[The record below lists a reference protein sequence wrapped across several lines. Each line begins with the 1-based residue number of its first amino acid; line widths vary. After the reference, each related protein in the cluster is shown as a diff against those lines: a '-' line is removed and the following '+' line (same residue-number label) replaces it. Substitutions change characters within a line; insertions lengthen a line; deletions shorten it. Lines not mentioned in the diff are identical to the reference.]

1 MTNAMATFARKN
13 PGDVGNAGRLASSDH
28 GPSGV
33 DEEKLKAEFKEGML
47 LVHLPKTEKAKTKAI
62 EVKVE

>member
-1 MTNAMATFARKN
+1 MRTFDI
-13 PGDVGNAGRLASSDH
+13 PD
-28 GPSGV
+28 GV

-47 LVHLPKTEKAKTKAI
+47 LVRLPKTEKAKTKAI